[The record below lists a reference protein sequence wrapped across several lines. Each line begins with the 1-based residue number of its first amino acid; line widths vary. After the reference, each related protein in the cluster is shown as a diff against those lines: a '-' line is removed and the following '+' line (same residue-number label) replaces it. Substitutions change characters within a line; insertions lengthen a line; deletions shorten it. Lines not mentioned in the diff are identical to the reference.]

1 MLLTIAT
8 SHVPATDLGYLLHKN
23 PAGHHTAELS
33 FGTAHVI
40 YPVAGADRCEAAVLL
55 EIDPVGLVRRG
66 RTDLAQVSLASYV
79 NDRPYVAS
87 SFMSVA
93 LGRLFGTALA
103 GRSKERP
110 ALAAQPV
117 PLEIG
122 LPVVPCR
129 GGAPL
134 LRRLFEPLGYQVTAE
149 PIALDPHFPD
159 WGDSQYLAIKLAG
172 TLTLREALEHV
183 VVLLPVLDD
192 DKHYWVGTD
201 EVDKL
206 LRRGGQWLGAHPERD
221 LITRR
226 YLRHD
231 RRLATDA
238 LRRLMADEAADPDT
252 DDEASDAAELS
263 AERKVG
269 LRDQRIAAVVSA
281 IAESGATRV
290 LDVGCGSGNL
300 IAALL
305 KLRQVRQVT
314 GMDVSHRVLQAAA
327 RRLRLDEL
335 SPRAR
340 DRVELLHGSI
350 TYSDHRLRD
359 FDAAAVVEV
368 IEHLDPPRLGAFEL
382 SLFGTARPA
391 VVVLTTPNAEYNA
404 LFDSLPAG
412 AFRHA
417 DHRFEWTRAEFTGW
431 AAAVASR
438 HGYQVS
444 LSGVG
449 SEDPALGCP
458 TQLAVFS
465 R

>member
-1 MLLTIAT
+1 LLLTIAT
-8 SHVPATDLGYLLHKN
+8 SYVPATDLGYLLHKN

-40 YPVAGADRCEAAVLL
+40 YPMAGTDRCEAAVVL

-66 RTDLAQVSLASYV
+66 RSEPAQASLASYV

-93 LGRLFGTALA
+93 LGRVFATALA

-129 GGAPL
+129 GGEPL
-134 LRRLFEPLGYQVTAE
+134 LRRLFEPLGYQVAAE
-149 PIALDPHFPD
+149 PIALDPLFPD
-159 WGDSQYLAIKLAG
+159 WGDSQYLAISLAG
-172 TLTLREALEHV
+172 TLTLREALEHLI
-183 VVLLPVLDD
+183 VLLPVLDD

-238 LRRLMADEAADPDT
+238 LRRLMADEAADPET
-252 DDEASDAAELS
+252 DDEASDAAELV
-263 AERKVG
+263 AEHMVG
-269 LRDQRIAAVVSA
+269 LRDERIAAVVSA
-281 IAESGATRV
+281 IAESGATKV

-305 KLRQVRQVT
+305 KLHQVRQVT
-314 GMDVSHRVLQAAA
+314 GMDVSHRALQAAA

-350 TYSDHRLRD
+350 TYTDHRLRD

-382 SLFGTARPA
+382 SLFGDARPA

-404 LFDSLPAG
+404 LFDRLPAG

-417 DHRFEWTRAEFTGW
+417 DHRFEWTRAEFSGW
-431 AAAVASR
+431 AATVASR
-438 HGYQVS
+438 HEYQVT

-449 SEDPALGCP
+449 PDDPALGCP